1 MPTQTEDR
9 PLDSTG
15 VKVLL
20 CIARPLP
27 LWRRA
32 GDTGLRI
39 TDHGDAV
46 LVEAIGYATRGEGI
60 GVIARAH
67 QALTDA
73 GLEVQPNVGSAGG
86 RPSRLVRRP
95 S

>member
-1 MPTQTEDR
+1 MPIQPEAP

-20 CIARPLP
+20 CVARPFP

-39 TDHGDAV
+39 TDADDGV
-46 LVEAIGYATRGEGI
+46 LVEAIGYATRGEGV

-67 QALTDA
+67 QALVDV
-73 GLEVQPNVGSAGG
+73 GLQALPTTGAGG

-95 S
+95 E